1 MKTILKLEELAMFL
15 ASVVLLYISGVSWWW
30 YLLLLVGPDIS
41 MLGYLA
47 GNKIGAW
54 TYNLFHHKGVA
65 IILIGLWIVF
75 SLPHTELKIIN
86 VDLLLYL
93 GIILFGHSSM
103 DRVAGYGLKY
113 ENGFKFTHLGEI
125 GKK

>member
-1 MKTILKLEELAMFL
+1 MKTILKLEELGMFL
-15 ASVVLLYISGVSWWW
+15 GCIAVLYIQQVNWWW
-30 YLLLLVGPDIS
+30 YLLLFLGPDIS

-47 GNKIGAW
+47 GDKIGAYC
-54 TYNLFHHKGVA
+54 YNLFHHKSIA
-65 IILIGLWIVF
+65 IIVFVLGLMIQVPGDIANKDWLI
-75 SLPHTELKIIN
+75 N
-86 VDLLLYL
+86 L

-103 DRVAGYGLKY
+103 DRFFGYGLKY

>member
-1 MKTILKLEELAMFL
+1 MKTILKLEELGMFL
-15 ASVVLLYISGVSWWW
+15 ASIVLLYVSSVDWWW
-30 YLLLLVGPDIS
+30 YLLLFIGPDIS

-47 GNKIGAW
+47 GDRIGSW
-54 TYNLFHHKGVA
+54 CYNLFHHKSIGLLVL
-65 IILIGLWIVF
+65 LIGFVLE
-75 SLPHTELKIIN
+75 LPGEPNVWLIN
-86 VDLLLYL
+86 T

-103 DRVAGYGLKY
+103 DRFFGYGLKY